1 MLQSTHD
8 IMNMNEYSNPI
19 VAMIISVLRSWMLSK
34 TNHVAAN
41 ITSPATSRNRT
52 TSALNM
58 GAPVC
63 VHIVLDQTANGDGT
77 IP

>member
-1 MLQSTHD
+1 MK
-8 IMNMNEYSNPI
+8 MNEYSNPI
-19 VAMIISVLRSWMLSK
+19 IATIISVLRSWILSK
-34 TNHVAAN
+34 TNHVAAS

-63 VHIVLDQTANGDGT
+63 IDIVINQTAGGDGT